1 VGGASSQS
9 LMKLHKDADGQ
20 ITQEVLAPVVF
31 VPLLS
36 GMID

>member
-1 VGGASSQS
+1 
-9 LMKLHKDADGQ
+9 LLCLRKDAEGTIEQ
-20 ITQEVLAPVVF
+20 GSLGAVVF